1 MKFNKIPQSTV
12 EDMILN
18 VGMLLKRFDPNNPAD
33 PADSDIICAT
43 TGGVNI
49 TCTPEYEDFFEDVDN
64 APNNTKEGKQLVRW
78 NCGLGTTCLG
88 VSKKQIRLALGAA
101 DIDADTGAIKPRRDL
116 RGTDFEEK
124 MWWVGPKGGGG
135 MCAICLL
142 NALSTGGFSL
152 QTTKNGKGQIALELT
167 GHVSIADQ
175 DVVPM
180 QFYSTDA
187 EEAAIEYEY
196 TAVSPVGTENP
207 SEEGWYVLAGDVYRL
222 TSDTVVD
229 VNKTYYERTEADNT

>member
-1 MKFNKIPQSTV
+1 MKFNKIPQATF

-18 VGMLLKRFDPNNPAD
+18 AGMLLRRFDPDHPVEPAD
-33 PADSDIICAT
+33 ADIICAT
-43 TGGVNI
+43 TGGVNP
-49 TCTPEYEDFFEDVDN
+49 TCVPKYEDFFSDVDN
-64 APNNTKEGKQLVRW
+64 APNNTKEGKQLVGW
-78 NCGLGTTCLG
+78 TCGLGTTCLG
-88 VSKKQIRLALGAA
+88 VSPAQIKLALGAA
-101 DIDADTGAIKPRRDL
+101 DVNGNAVIPRRNL
-116 RGTDFEEK
+116 ELTDFDDEL
-124 MWWVGPKGGGG
+124 WWVGDKAGGG

-152 QTTKNGKGQIALELT
+152 QTTKNGKGQIALDLT

-180 QFYSTDA
+180 QFYSTDG
-187 EEAAIEYEY
+187 EEATIEYEY

-207 SEEGWYVLAGDVYRL
+207 SEEGWYVLSGDVYRL

-229 VNKTYYERTEADNT
+229 ANKTYYERTEADNT